1 MPPKTHKMPD
11 GSTMKGTMP
20 KGLTPK
26 QKANLPPALQQAII
40 KKQKGKK

>member
-1 MPPKTHKMPD
+1 MPD
-11 GSTMKGTMP
+11 GSTMKGTM
-20 KGLTPK
+20 LTPK